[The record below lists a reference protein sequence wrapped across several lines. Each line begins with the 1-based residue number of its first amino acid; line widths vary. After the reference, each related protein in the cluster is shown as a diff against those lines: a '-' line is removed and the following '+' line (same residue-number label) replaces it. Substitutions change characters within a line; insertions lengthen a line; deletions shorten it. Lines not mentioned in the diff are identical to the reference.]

1 MERGIVTAKA
11 VVITR
16 SNKKFLQVAYFKY
29 NSILNVILYKNKKKS
44 YLRSQ

>member
-29 NSILNVILYKNKKKS
+29 NSILKCDFIQK
-44 YLRSQ
+44 